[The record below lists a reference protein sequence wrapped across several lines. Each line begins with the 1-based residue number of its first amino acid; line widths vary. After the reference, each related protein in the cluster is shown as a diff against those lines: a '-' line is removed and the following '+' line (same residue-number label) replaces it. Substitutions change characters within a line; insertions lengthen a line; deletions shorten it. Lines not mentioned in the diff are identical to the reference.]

1 MSKHHTHERIIKLAR
16 KGLSHDSIARKI
28 GRPGDVE
35 RVQEALDKD
44 SKLMRVGSTRNRL
57 CEECRVNCVEFEADT
72 VCAWC
77 IAKRREE
84 EEK

>member
-1 MSKHHTHERIIKLAR
+1 MAPHHTHERIIKLAR

-44 SKLMRVGSTRNRL
+44 SELTSGLIV
-57 CEECRVNCVEFEADT
+57 
-72 VCAWC
+72 
-77 IAKRREE
+77 AKEVEE
-84 EEK
+84 EDK